1 METLK
6 SILLTYSFEM
16 LDCYLEFLDI
26 KKVVLSKEEL
36 VYLIEYK
43 IKKNILTYYNTL
55 NDLQQNCVKECL
67 YSKNHLFDK
76 EFFIQKYGELPQF
89 KYKNKPI
96 SYLSLFIYNEKVI
109 PFDLV
114 EILKKHIEKPV
125 DKIECEMIDSIN
137 DAKICN
143 LDILFKN
150 NLLVFYQIIEFDN
163 VTINLNSFKISKNP
177 AELLNNYIK
186 DVCFCEK
193 SNIIDKYL
201 NILTENNII
210 TILSNQITVLN
221 CNFFDE
227 FQTFW
232 TSLINIEIRKQYNF
246 INYIKNQKIIDWI
259 LLKDF
264 ERISNNKAE
273 NNNLVIYGL
282 FDIAIT
288 ENKFVYLKLNKL
300 GRYFIFNENYNFNN
314 EKTITILPNTEI
326 ITTQNT
332 PDFIIYFLEKICENI
347 SLNLYKL
354 DLKSVLKLL
363 NTGKKSE
370 DILNFIENNSENKIP
385 SIIYRYFEDI
395 KSKTLKIT
403 TKYIVI
409 EAQNEIIA
417 KIISN
422 DKKLKNYCKFSEN
435 NKIMIDENDEVEFK
449 KALLKNGYVLQ

>member
-1 METLK
+1 M
-6 SILLTYSFEM
+6 
-16 LDCYLEFLDI
+16 
-26 KKVVLSKEEL
+26 
-36 VYLIEYK
+36 
-43 IKKNILTYYNTL
+43 
-55 NDLQQNCVKECL
+55 
-67 YSKNHLFDK
+67 FDK

-186 DVCFCEK
+186 DVYFCEK

-409 EAQNEIIA
+409 ETQNGIIA